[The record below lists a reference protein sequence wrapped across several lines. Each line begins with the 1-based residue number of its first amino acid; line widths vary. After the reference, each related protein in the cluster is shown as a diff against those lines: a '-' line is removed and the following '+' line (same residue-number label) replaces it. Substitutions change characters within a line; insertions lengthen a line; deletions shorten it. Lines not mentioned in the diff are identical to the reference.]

1 MMSRWA
7 IRIIGILVLL
17 ILFLTLGQMMKTLR
31 MMQQRQEQSA
41 PR

>member
-1 MMSRWA
+1 MSKWS
-7 IRIIGILVLL
+7 IRILGILLVLM
-17 ILFLTLGQMMKTLR
+17 LFLVMGQMLKTLR

>member
-7 IRIIGILVLL
+7 IRILGIIVLL

>member
-31 MMQQRQEQSA
+31 MMQQRQEQTA

>member
-7 IRIIGILVLL
+7 IRILGIIVLL

-31 MMQQRQEQSA
+31 MLQQQQEQSA